1 MKNKIY
7 IFSIIILVVIICIL
21 SFFIYTMQ
29 NSYSYI
35 IARQDYKEIENSE
48 NSAVSTVLYVFKNN
62 KCILQSATM
71 TFDDDKSYNDT
82 YQSLLEANTDF
93 NNISPENRMLQ
104 FKLYDFLDCDKNEI
118 KDFLKNYWT
127 IIEI

>member
-21 SFFIYTMQ
+21 SFLIYTMQ

-104 FKLYDFLDCDKNEI
+104 FKLFDSLECDKNEI
-118 KDFLKNYWT
+118 KDFLKNNWT